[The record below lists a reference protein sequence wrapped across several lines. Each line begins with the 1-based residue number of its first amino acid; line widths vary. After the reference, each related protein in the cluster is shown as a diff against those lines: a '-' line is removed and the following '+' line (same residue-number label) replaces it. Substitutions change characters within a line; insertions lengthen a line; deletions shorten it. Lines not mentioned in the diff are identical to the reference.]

1 MAATMHGDHP
11 FTQQGSA
18 DSVMREPG
26 RVMREP
32 GRVMR
37 EPGRVRSR
45 AVTGDGS
52 ATCNRCISRG
62 HWWRTGDERAS
73 RTWDAPKLLSVPIG
87 FWQNLCVSLSLEMQY
102 RPGRAQRMRSL
113 PGR

>member
-1 MAATMHGDHP
+1 MASTMHGDHP

-26 RVMREP
+26 RVMRGP

-62 HWWRTGDERAS
+62 HW
-73 RTWDAPKLLSVPIG
+73 
-87 FWQNLCVSLSLEMQY
+87 
-102 RPGRAQRMRSL
+102 
-113 PGR
+113 